1 LVFGSVF
8 LHLQPAV
15 RVGAGVDFA
24 EGVDVDVGVD
34 LGVDLGGFEAGV
46 AEHFLDVADVGAAPV
61 HVGGAGVAEEMA
73 GAGMTDFASP
83 AAADPIDAYGIMK
96 IVRPL
101 SAASA
106 FAASGEKRVGARKPS
121 TARVALPIT
130 PTHAFPRPDLTSC
143 LRRNEAT
150 FRASDVLCYYAY
162 RYYDPMT
169 GRWPSRDPI
178 EERGGMN
185 LYGFV
190 GNNGV
195 SSWDRLGLVGPY
207 HDPTSAM
214 PDFNNSNSHSGP
226 SVWDQ
231 TVFGPDHGSNTQQT
245 EWFEATFPN
254 DVARLKEEITAEIQD
269 KISCNPETEEV
280 DGIEDKDVFP
290 WPQSWWSSVAQVG
303 TVVFKTRQ
311 PIDILWSDLGKG
323 RKYNWSTEISI
334 SDGLGW
340 DPSDGAVYDLLGD
353 GNPLFLVQYG
363 IGLSSPFPDREIT
376 RATWLIEGSGVCPC
390 KPEYY

>member
-1 LVFGSVF
+1 
-8 LHLQPAV
+8 
-15 RVGAGVDFA
+15 
-24 EGVDVDVGVD
+24 
-34 LGVDLGGFEAGV
+34 
-46 AEHFLDVADVGAAPV
+46 
-61 HVGGAGVAEEMA
+61 
-73 GAGMTDFASP
+73 
-83 AAADPIDAYGIMK
+83 
-96 IVRPL
+96 
-101 SAASA
+101 
-106 FAASGEKRVGARKPS
+106 
-121 TARVALPIT
+121 
-130 PTHAFPRPDLTSC
+130 
-143 LRRNEAT
+143 
-150 FRASDVLCYYAY
+150 
-162 RYYDPMT
+162 MT

-290 WPQSWWSSVAQVG
+290 WPQSWLSSVAQVG